1 MIFLL
6 KSKAMASLERKVKR
20 LQWRS
25 SKVRLVFNVF
35 LMLLI
40 FVGALAV
47 RYYAVEPLMLHDTSM
62 QPKLGNNS
70 LVWICKL
77 PQCKAKTTFGDIVW
91 AKQTNQETL
100 VRKIIGMPGDT
111 VEISDKGRIKT
122 KRKRFMWRGEDS
134 FIESRK
140 FYVPKKGDTIVLSTL
155 NDAEEDYIL
164 KLMDEQG
171 VPHTTKT
178 TLWQGNRE
186 IAVERI
192 GSTKLGNRPVSLQEL
207 DELPWQDRRLIEMQ
221 IRQAEPGNAPIK
233 IKRQFFAANDT
244 TPIDTLVVKTDC
256 YYLACEKGNHCVDSR
271 ELGFF
276 TEQRILG
283 RYIKEP
289 DIAKKFIYRY
299 AAAFQKKFFPT
310 LHQKKETKKSNKAKS
325 EPVQINKDKLG
336 KKLTNDPLKQHPH
349 IINRPH
355 AIKAEDNIAKD
366 SAQKIHPKPHPYA
379 KMILK
384 EKDPEKSK

>member
-1 MIFLL
+1 
-6 KSKAMASLERKVKR
+6 MASLERKVKR

-47 RYYAVEPLMLHDTSM
+47 RYYAVEPLLLHDTSM
-62 QPKLGNNS
+62 QPKLDNNS

-77 PQCKAKTTFGDIVW
+77 PQCKDKSAFGDIVW
-91 AKQTNQETL
+91 ARQINQETL

-111 VEISDKGRIKT
+111 IEISDKGRVKT
-122 KRKRFMWRGEDS
+122 KSKRFMWRGEDS

-140 FYVPKKGDTIVLSTL
+140 FYVPKRGDTIILSTL

-164 KLMDEQG
+164 KLMGEQG
-171 VPHTTKT
+171 VPYTTKT

-221 IRQAEPGNAPIK
+221 IRQAEPGNSPIK
-233 IKRQFFAANDT
+233 IKRQFFTENDT
-244 TPIDTLVVKTDC
+244 TPIDTFVVGSNC

-310 LHQKKETKKSNKAKS
+310 RHQKKDAKVKNKKEKNKLIRIDKDQMDKEIAK
-325 EPVQINKDKLG
+325 Q
-336 KKLTNDPLKQHPH
+336 KKIKRH
-349 IINRPH
+349 H
-355 AIKAEDNIAKD
+355 AIKAEDNIVKD
-366 SAQKIHPKPHPYA
+366 TAQKK
-379 KMILK
+379 
-384 EKDPEKSK
+384 